1 MALMAADIN
10 MEEKTLPINK
20 SLQRIDKKR
29 HYNSSHLYPSKHG
42 EVAEK
47 LNTLES
53 NQNQEK

>member
-1 MALMAADIN
+1 MAADIN